1 MMDWGSAHAGFVAAA
16 YALSAAVLLAL
27 AIFILARDRAN
38 RQRIDELE
46 ARGAPRRRSDKR

>member
-1 MMDWGSAHAGFVAAA
+1 MDWNAANAGFVAAA

-27 AIFILARDRAN
+27 TIFILARDRAN

-46 ARGAPRRRSDKR
+46 TRGAPRRRADRR

>member
-1 MMDWGSAHAGFVAAA
+1 MDWSSAHAGFVAAA

-27 AIFILARDRAN
+27 TIFILARDRAN
-38 RQRIDELE
+38 RHRIGELE